1 MYMLVFTVNIT
12 LRLNSSVNEFV
23 QYNFFKK
30 NNIYKFSDRKSGFD
44 AVVSWFKEK
53 SSYNLMEDSCSGVC
67 GHYTQVEHHSY
78 LYRCW
83 TATDLGPYGLFIPP
97 VYIFCRWCGLTR
109 NIWVVLLPSV
119 RSSSEEEGGT
129 IMFVTTDQGNLY
141 KTLFLF
147 INKWTKPL
155 RFINTLSKFCLPA
168 NILTFTLNF

>member
-23 QYNFFKK
+23 QYNFFNK

-78 LYRCW
+78 LYVERLQVSDNTVC
-83 TATDLGPYGLFIPP
+83 LSHL
-97 VYIFCRWCGLTR
+97 YIFCRWCGLTR

-119 RSSSEEEGGT
+119 RSSSEEEGVT

-141 KTLFLF
+141 KTLFLS
-147 INKWTKPL
+147 INK
-155 RFINTLSKFCLPA
+155 
-168 NILTFTLNF
+168 

>member
-78 LYRCW
+78 LDVERLQISDHTVCLSHLYISSVGGVGW
-83 TATDLGPYGLFIPP
+83 LGIFGL
-97 VYIFCRWCGLTR
+97 CCCLLSE
-109 NIWVVLLPSV
+109 VLQRKRGVQL
-119 RSSSEEEGGT
+119 
-129 IMFVTTDQGNLY
+129 
-141 KTLFLF
+141 
-147 INKWTKPL
+147 
-155 RFINTLSKFCLPA
+155 CL
-168 NILTFTLNF
+168 